1 MLPDAVSVRVRRLV
15 DDYFD
20 WQGARPELWEE
31 RLRYVHHWLDQQ
43 TSVYRT
49 VATALIARIEPLLAS
64 LHQEL
69 PSSERGR
76 FLYRIDERH
85 VLKTPESILEK
96 MARKWLDSTRPP
108 PISFENLEELND
120 LGRFRIVTNFLSDA
134 AWISERLE
142 EPYDALKRERLTP
155 VQQVLRQEFGLQRNR
170 FEDLIAVMPSERETG
185 ERCRKGHFMPLL
197 PEYRGIR
204 VEVQILT
211 VLQEAW
217 DKKDHVLIYER
228 RRAGHRVEEEHE
240 RISFSLS
247 EQLYLAD
254 LLFDQ
259 LKRAQSMQE
268 NGRAAGM

>member
-1 MLPDAVSVRVRRLV
+1 MRVRRLV

-20 WQGARPELWEE
+20 WQGARPESQEE
-31 RLRYVHHWLDQQ
+31 RLGYVQRWLEQQ
-43 TSVYRT
+43 TAIYRMVT
-49 VATALIARIEPLLAS
+49 TALIARIEPLLAS
-64 LHQEL
+64 LYQEL
-69 PSSERGR
+69 PSAERGR
-76 FLYRIDERH
+76 LLYRIDDGH

-96 MARKWLDSTRPP
+96 MSRKWKNTDRPP
-108 PISFENLEELND
+108 PISFENLDELND

-134 AWISERLE
+134 LWISQRLE
-142 EPYDALKRERLTP
+142 EPYDAMKRERLSLH
-155 VQQVLRQEFGLQRNR
+155 QQALRREFGLQSNR
-170 FEDLIAVMPSERETG
+170 FEDLISLAPAERETG

-197 PEYRGIR
+197 PEYRGFR

-217 DKKDHVLIYER
+217 DKKDHFLIYER
-228 RRAGHRVEEEHE
+228 RRAGLHVQEEHE

-259 LKRAQSMQE
+259 IKRAHATQE
-268 NGRAAGM
+268 KSRTAEL